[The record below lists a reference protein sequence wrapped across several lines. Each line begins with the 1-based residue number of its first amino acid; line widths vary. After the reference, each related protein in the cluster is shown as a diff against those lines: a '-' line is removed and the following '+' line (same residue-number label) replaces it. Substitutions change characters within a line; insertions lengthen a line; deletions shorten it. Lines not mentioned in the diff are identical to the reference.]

1 MIYLDYSATTPVNK
15 EVLDS
20 FNKVCLEYP
29 GNPNSLHKL
38 GTRNFKI
45 IEEATE
51 QIKKILNIHNM
62 EVIYTSGAS
71 ESNNTVIKGVA
82 SKYSNRGKH
91 IITSPF
97 EHSSVNAPLNYL
109 ANLGYDIDFVELNSD
124 GTVNLDNLKSL
135 IRDDTILVSISS
147 VNSELGIRQPIEQI
161 AELVKQYPKCFFHSD
176 MTQSIGK
183 VNINMDNIDFI
194 SFTAHKFFGLKGIG
208 CLLKKDSIVIEP
220 LIHGGKSTSI
230 YRSGTPSSPLI
241 VSLSK
246 ALRLSYEDFDSKIKH
261 ISELNKYLIDNIK
274 DMEDVYINSTDK
286 SIPQILNLSILG
298 VKPETMLHALEAH
311 DIYISTQSA
320 CATGTVSKAV
330 LALTHDENRAASSI
344 RVSISYVTTKEEI
357 DSFIKYFKESYNELR
372 LKVRV

>member
-20 FNKVCLEYP
+20 FNKACLDYP

-38 GTRNFKI
+38 GTSNAKLI
-45 IEEATE
+45 NDATN
-51 QIKKILNIHNM
+51 QIKELLHINDM
-62 EVIYTSGAS
+62 EVIYTSGSS

-109 ANLGYDIDFVELNSD
+109 ASQGFDIDFVELNED

-135 IRDDTILVSISS
+135 LRDDTILVSISS
-147 VNSELGIRQPIEQI
+147 VNSELGILQPIEKI
-161 AELVKQYPKCFFHSD
+161 AEIVKEYPKCFFHSD

-183 VNINMDNIDFI
+183 VNIPIENIDFV

-208 CLLKKDSIVIEP
+208 VLLKGESIVIDP
-220 LIHGGKSTSI
+220 LIMGGKSTSI
-230 YRSGTPSSPLI
+230 YRSGTPAAPLI
-241 VSLSK
+241 VSISK
-246 ALRLSYEDFDSKIKH
+246 ALRLALENQEDKIKH
-261 ISELNKYLIDNIK
+261 IKELNDYLRNSIK
-274 DMEDVYINSTDK
+274 DMEGIYINSTDK
-286 SIPQILNLSILG
+286 SIPHILNISVIG

-320 CATGTVSKAV
+320 CSTGTISKAV
-330 LALTHDENRAASSI
+330 MALTHDEARAASSI

-357 DSFIKYFKESYNELR
+357 DEFIKYFKECYSELR
-372 LKVRV
+372 LK

>member
-20 FNKVCLEYP
+20 FDKVCLDYP

-38 GTRNFKI
+38 GTSNAKL
-45 IEEATE
+45 IEDATN
-51 QIKKILNIHNM
+51 QIKDLLNISNM

-109 ANLGYDIDFVELNSD
+109 ASQGYDVDFVELNED
-124 GTVNLDNLKSL
+124 GTVNLDSLKSL
-135 IRDDTILVSISS
+135 IKDDTILLSISA
-147 VNSELGIRQPIEQI
+147 VNSELGIRQPIEEI
-161 AELVKQYPKCFFHSD
+161 ASIVKEYPKCFFHSD

-183 VNINMDNIDFI
+183 INIPIKDIDFV

-208 CLLKKDSIVIEP
+208 VLLKKESIVIDP
-220 LIHGGKSTSI
+220 LINGGKSTSI
-230 YRSGTPSSPLI
+230 YRSGTPAAPLI
-241 VSLSK
+241 VSVSK
-246 ALRLSYEDFDSKIKH
+246 ALRLALENQEDKINH
-261 ISELNKYLIDNIK
+261 IKELNDYLKDSIKDIDN
-274 DMEDVYINSTDK
+274 VYINSTSK
-286 SIPQILNLSILG
+286 SIPHILNISIIG
-298 VKPETMLHALEAH
+298 VKPETMLHAMEAH

-320 CATGTVSKAV
+320 CSTGDISKAV
-330 LALTHDENRAASSI
+330 FALTHDEERAKSSI

-357 DSFIKYFKESYNELR
+357 DTFIKCFKEACKGLR
-372 LKVRV
+372 LK

>member
-15 EVLDS
+15 DVLSS
-20 FNKVCLEYP
+20 FDKVCLDYP

-38 GTRNFKI
+38 GVDAKKLIDASTSQIAKI
-45 IEEATE
+45 MNCNSEDI
-51 QIKKILNIHNM
+51 
-62 EVIYTSGAS
+62 IYTSCAS
-71 ESNNTVIKGVA
+71 ESNNQAIKGVA

-97 EHSSVNAPLNYL
+97 EHSSINAPLNYL
-109 ANLGYDIDFVELNSD
+109 ASNGYDVDFVELNED

-135 IRDDTILVSISS
+135 MRDDTILVSISA
-147 VNSELGIRQPIEQI
+147 VNSELGIRQPIEEI
-161 AELVKQYPKCFFHSD
+161 AKIVKEYPKCFFHSD

-183 VNINMDNIDFI
+183 INIPIKDIDFV

-208 CLLKKDSIVIEP
+208 VLLKKESIVIEP

-230 YRSGTPSSPLI
+230 YRSGTPSSALI
-241 VSLSK
+241 VSISK
-246 ALRLSYEDFDSKIKH
+246 ALRLALENQEDKIKH
-261 ISELNKYLIDNIK
+261 IKELNDYLKENVK
-274 DMEDVYINSTDK
+274 DLEGVYINSTDK
-286 SIPQILNLSILG
+286 SIPHIFNMSIIG

-320 CATGTVSKAV
+320 CAKGDVSKAV
-330 LALTHDENRAASSI
+330 LALTKDEERAKSSI

-357 DSFIKYFKESYNELR
+357 DEFIKWFKVCLKELR
-372 LKVRV
+372 LK

>member
-15 EVLDS
+15 EVLNS
-20 FNKVCLEYP
+20 FDKVCLDYP

-38 GTRNFKI
+38 GTSNAKLI
-45 IEEATE
+45 DDATK
-51 QIKKILNIHNM
+51 QIKELLKINDM

-97 EHSSVNAPLNYL
+97 EHSSINAPLNYL
-109 ANLGYDIDFVELNSD
+109 ASNGYDVDFVELNED

-135 IRDDTILVSISS
+135 MRDDTILVSISA
-147 VNSELGIRQPIEQI
+147 VNSELGIRQPIEEI
-161 AELVKQYPKCFFHSD
+161 AKIVKEYPKCFFHSD

-183 VNINMDNIDFI
+183 IDIQIKDIDFV

-208 CLLKKDSIVIEP
+208 VLLKKESIVIEP

-230 YRSGTPSSPLI
+230 YRSGTPSSALI
-241 VSLSK
+241 VSISK
-246 ALRLSYEDFDSKIKH
+246 ALRLALENQDDKIKH
-261 ISELNKYLIDNIK
+261 IKELNDYLKENVK
-274 DMEDVYINSTDK
+274 DLEGVYINSTDK
-286 SIPQILNLSILG
+286 SIPHIFNMSIIG

-320 CATGTVSKAV
+320 CAKGDVSKAV
-330 LALTHDENRAASSI
+330 LALTKDEERAKSSI
-344 RVSISYVTTKEEI
+344 RVSISYVTTKDEI
-357 DSFIKYFKESYNELR
+357 DEFIKWFKVCLKELR
-372 LKVRV
+372 LKRK

>member
-15 EVLDS
+15 DVLAS
-20 FNKVCLEYP
+20 FDKVCLDYP

-38 GTRNFKI
+38 GTSNAKLI
-45 IEEATE
+45 NDATN
-51 QIKKILNIHNM
+51 QIKELLNISDM

-82 SKYSNRGKH
+82 SKYKNRGMH

-109 ANLGYDIDFVELNSD
+109 ASQGYDVDFVELKED
-124 GTVNLDNLKSL
+124 GTVDLDNLKSL
-135 IRDDTILVSISS
+135 MRDDTILVSISA
-147 VNSELGIRQPIEQI
+147 VNSELGIRQPIEEI
-161 AELVKQYPKCFFHSD
+161 ASIVKEYPKCFFHSD

-183 VNINMDNIDFI
+183 INIPIKDIDFV

-208 CLLKKDSIVIEP
+208 VLLKKESIAIDP

-230 YRSGTPSSPLI
+230 YRSGTPASALI
-241 VSLSK
+241 VSISK
-246 ALRLSYEDFDSKIKH
+246 ALRLALEDQDKKISH
-261 ISELNKYLIDNIK
+261 IKELNEYLKDSIK
-274 DMEDVYINSTDK
+274 DMEGIYINSTDK
-286 SIPQILNLSILG
+286 SIPHILNISIKG
-298 VKPETMLHALEAH
+298 VKPETMLHAMESH

-320 CATGTVSKAV
+320 CSTGDISKAV
-330 LALTHDENRAASSI
+330 MALTHDEERAKSSI

-357 DSFIKYFKESYNELR
+357 DEFIKYFKEEHRKLR
-372 LKVRV
+372 LK